1 MVTKG
6 IPWSSIVSLPS
17 ASLSLFDMPCTYA
30 FSSSFPYYFRADLP
44 AKHRGEHEYVPAP
57 EPAPERGETEEK
69 NLMNDAK
76 AIVKRAA
83 FGMVSGSIAGA
94 SFGFVDVLRDTK
106 AMSQRKSVVTSKVL
120 QYTYKCGGIFAG
132 YHAARKTLKLYDP
145 TMSGEVN
152 VMTAMGITMT
162 PLVALKA
169 LRPMAPYALV
179 LVLLD
184 CLNGINDI

>member
-1 MVTKG
+1 M
-6 IPWSSIVSLPS
+6 
-17 ASLSLFDMPCTYA
+17 
-30 FSSSFPYYFRADLP
+30 
-44 AKHRGEHEYVPAP
+44 E
-57 EPAPERGETEEK
+57 ERNTV
-69 NLMNDAK
+69 NDIK
-76 AIVKRAA
+76 AVIKRAT

-106 AMSQRKSVVTSKVL
+106 AMSQRKKVVTSKVL

-132 YHAARKTLKLYDP
+132 YHATRKSLKLYDP
-145 TMSGEVN
+145 HMSGEVN
-152 VMTAMGITMT
+152 VMTAMGITMA

-169 LRPMAPYALV
+169 LRPMAPYAVV